1 MEPQGGRS
9 ILKTY
14 TVEDLLA
21 GKIPT
26 GSLIM
31 VRWRDASDLKAS
43 LNEHVDGREVVCKD
57 LGIFLGIT
65 GREKKQVIL
74 GKDVVECYNRWG
86 ATRIPLELIDEVVF
100 AQPKEWVLK
109 LYREVEALGRKVSL
123 RKVNREE
130 ERVSVFLY

>member
-1 MEPQGGRS
+1 M
-9 ILKTY
+9 IKY

-21 GKIPT
+21 GKIQN
-26 GSLIM
+26 GSLIL

-43 LNEHVDGREVVCKD
+43 LNEHVDGREVICKD
-57 LGIFLGIT
+57 LGVFLGIT
-65 GREKKQVIL
+65 VREKQQLIL
-74 GKDVVECYNRWG
+74 GKDVVEYNNRWG

-100 AQPKEWVLK
+100 VQPRDWVMK

-130 ERVSVFLY
+130 EKVSVVIY